1 MTWEELHVCTP
12 CCKERLRRRS
22 NMKKFLA
29 GIREKPLATLDL
41 FGGVGAFSQGLAE
54 GSGSL
59 SIAHAIEIGPS
70 AAKTFL

>member
-1 MTWEELHVCTP
+1 
-12 CCKERLRRRS
+12 
-22 NMKKFLA
+22 MKKFLA
-29 GIREKPLATLDL
+29 GVREKPLVAFDL